1 MASINPLNFG
11 LEFSY
16 SLKLLKVNM
25 KKLVILQTFILLLT
39 VILGLLLKIDPTSP
53 LRPFHPLTGGL
64 AGLIGIVTV
73 IVSFTSQQKKI
84 TKILLVIVL
93 LLTVSAGL
101 GGGSLK
107 DTANYDLAY
116 AQMAGSGFLAFIT
129 SSIITFKLKSSR

>member
-1 MASINPLNFG
+1 
-11 LEFSY
+11 
-16 SLKLLKVNM
+16 M
-25 KKLVILQTFILLLT
+25 KKLVIIQTVILLVT
-39 VILGLLLKIDPTSP
+39 VFLGLLLKIDPSSP
-53 LRPFHPLTGGL
+53 IRAFHPLSGML

-93 LLTVSAGL
+93 LFTAAAGL